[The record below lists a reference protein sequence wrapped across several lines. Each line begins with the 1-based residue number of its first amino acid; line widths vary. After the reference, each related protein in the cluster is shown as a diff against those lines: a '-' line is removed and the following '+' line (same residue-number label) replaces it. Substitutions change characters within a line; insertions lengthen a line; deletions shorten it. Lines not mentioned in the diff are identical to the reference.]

1 MARVT
6 FPQVNDIV
14 MRQLN
19 NNQTRMAKLQEQL
32 SSGKALLRPSDAPID
47 VVNDLELRNNLS
59 YRTQNKRNTDNGGTY
74 LTVLD
79 STMMSFDNLFQHT
92 RELALQGANDTL
104 LPRDRQYVNN
114 EVRQQL
120 LQMVN
125 LGNSSYKGEYMFSG
139 TDTDKVPFSVNTGAM
154 NINTVANEVPAG
166 GAAADTTDDAFVL
179 NTPMHIWDRNITDS
193 ADSLYGNPSTKRLI
207 PGSVTVS
214 SLVEGTDYR
223 VDYVKGDITF
233 LTPAAQA
240 EATAGTLNI
249 QFDWIRRNELLN
261 TNGDV
266 KREIEPGILMEINIK
281 ADGAFG
287 QETDLDSFSA
297 MITLMQGLH
306 TSTQSEIESSITNL
320 DVAMNRMLGQQ
331 ATVGSRT
338 NRMES
343 TADRNDGNIINSTEL
358 LSRIEDLDFAK
369 AISDF
374 TMASTVYQA
383 SLKSASKILTPS
395 LMDYM

>member
-1 MARVT
+1 
-6 FPQVNDIV
+6 
-14 MRQLN
+14 
-19 NNQTRMAKLQEQL
+19 
-32 SSGKALLRPSDAPID
+32 
-47 VVNDLELRNNLS
+47 
-59 YRTQNKRNTDNGGTY
+59 
-74 LTVLD
+74 
-79 STMMSFDNLFQHT
+79 
-92 RELALQGANDTL
+92 
-104 LPRDRQYVNN
+104 
-114 EVRQQL
+114 
-120 LQMVN
+120 MVN